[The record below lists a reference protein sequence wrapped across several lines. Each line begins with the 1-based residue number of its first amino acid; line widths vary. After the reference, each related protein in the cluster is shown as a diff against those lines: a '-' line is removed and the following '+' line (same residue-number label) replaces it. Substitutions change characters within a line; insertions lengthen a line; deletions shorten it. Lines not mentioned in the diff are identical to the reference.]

1 MRLVILGCV
10 GCYSD
15 KTSNF
20 RGPLCAMMGML
31 LLLGELSKAVQQ
43 RKVVRV
49 YIPVNKY
56 FVKVVLD
63 MVLIVMF

>member
-1 MRLVILGCV
+1 MLIVTLTIIKC
-10 GCYSD
+10 
-15 KTSNF
+15 KASNF

-43 RKVVRV
+43 KKVVSV

-56 FVKVVLD
+56 FVIVILD
-63 MVLIVMF
+63 MVLIAIF

>member
-1 MRLVILGCV
+1 
-10 GCYSD
+10 
-15 KTSNF
+15 
-20 RGPLCAMMGML
+20 MMGML